1 MAENLEE
8 WKVWAKEYYGVCSH
22 TDFFKN
28 HYNCKEREMINR
40 DECYSKEEQD
50 RNLRELNG

>member
-8 WKVWAKEYYGVCSH
+8 WKVWAKEYYGVYSH

-40 DECYSKEEQD
+40 DECLSKEEQD